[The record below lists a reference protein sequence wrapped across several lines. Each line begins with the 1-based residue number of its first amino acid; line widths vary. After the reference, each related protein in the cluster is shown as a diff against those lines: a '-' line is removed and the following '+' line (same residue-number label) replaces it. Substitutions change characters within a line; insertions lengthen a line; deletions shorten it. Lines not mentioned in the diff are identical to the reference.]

1 MRKKVEKTIENYA
14 LFPKGARIIVGVSGG
29 MDSICLLHLL
39 HGWREAAGWQILAVH
54 IHHGLRGADADADAA
69 FTEAF
74 CASLGIECIVRRYAV
89 RDEAKRRGMGEE
101 ECGRLLRYAAFREIA
116 GAAGRIAVAHHQNDQ
131 AETLLM
137 RLCRGTGLTGLTG
150 MAPLRENICRPLLFC
165 SRAEIENYCRENGL
179 SWREDASNRQEIY
192 TRNKL
197 RLRVLPLLE
206 EINPGAAAHIAQTAS
221 LLAEEEDFLAQAA
234 AEAYEKALLPAPAE
248 EIHLRRD
255 FLRTLHPAM
264 RRRVLRRAV
273 AAFSQKDAALAQ
285 VAALEE
291 LLQKPTGRRRNL
303 SGGILAEN
311 RYETLVL
318 SLRKE
323 GEQKG
328 FCYALPESGE
338 IWIAEANWSL
348 RVWVSEKKEEIFS
361 DACTNVFDYDK
372 IDQTLFC
379 RTRKA
384 GDWLRLPGGRKKLK
398 ALFIDEKLPAAE
410 REEMPLIAMGQEI
423 LWIPFLRKAAAYAPD
438 EQTKKYLMM
447 RIRRGQA

>member
-1 MRKKVEKTIENYA
+1 
-14 LFPKGARIIVGVSGG
+14 
-29 MDSICLLHLL
+29 
-39 HGWREAAGWQILAVH
+39 
-54 IHHGLRGADADADAA
+54 
-69 FTEAF
+69 
-74 CASLGIECIVRRYAV
+74 
-89 RDEAKRRGMGEE
+89 MGEE

-116 GAAGRIAVAHHQNDQ
+116 GAEGRIAVAHHQNDQ

-165 SRAEIENYCRENGL
+165 SRAEIEGYCRENGL
-179 SWREDASNRQEIY
+179 SWREDASNRQEKY

-206 EINPGAAAHIAQTAS
+206 EINPEAAAHIAQTAS
-221 LLAEEEDFLAQAA
+221 LLAAEEDFLAKAA
-234 AEAYEKALLPAPAE
+234 AEAYEKAILPAPAD
-248 EIHLRRD
+248 EIHLRREMLQA
-255 FLRTLHPAM
+255 FHPAM
-264 RRRVLRRAV
+264 RRRVLRKAV

-285 VAALEE
+285 VEALED

-328 FCYALPESGE
+328 FCYALPENGE
-338 IWIAEANWSL
+338 ILIAEANWSI
-348 RVWVSEKKEEIFS
+348 RVWLCEKKEEIYA

-372 IDQTLFC
+372 ISQTLFC
-379 RTRKA
+379 RTRGN
-384 GDWLRLPGGRKKLK
+384 GDFIRLPVGRKKLK

-423 LWIPFLRKAAAYAPD
+423 LWIPFLRKSAAYAPD
-438 EQTKKYLMM
+438 EQTKKYLIM